1 MHYID
6 KNEITIMTRVN
17 KHQRGEVKRITKE
30 LKTAEIQSQFLKRT
44 KLNKKIAVEER
55 SRKVKKKS

>member
-1 MHYID
+1 MI
-6 KNEITIMTRVN
+6 KTFNEERTLNYTN
-17 KHQRGEVKRITKE
+17 KCEVKRITKE